1 MKNKLWGLAVLALFS
16 ALFFIGCAQN
26 NPTVSINPTWT
37 EKPTK
42 ITIVFTEPFVDNVD
56 DLEDDLKEYSE
67 KFMDWYKAELQKNY
81 P

>member
-26 NPTVSINPTWT
+26 NSTVSINPTWT

-42 ITIVFTEPFVDNVD
+42 IP
-56 DLEDDLKEYSE
+56 
-67 KFMDWYKAELQKNY
+67 
-81 P
+81 